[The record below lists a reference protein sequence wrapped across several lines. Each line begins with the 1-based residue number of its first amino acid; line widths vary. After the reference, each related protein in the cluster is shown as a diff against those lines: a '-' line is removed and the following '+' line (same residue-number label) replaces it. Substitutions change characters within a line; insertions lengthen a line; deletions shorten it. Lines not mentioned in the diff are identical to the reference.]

1 MRHAWV
7 HRHGNALDHT
17 GQILV
22 IHHIR
27 NIKFLQFDMSLVM
40 GKKSRNKK
48 QKTANAVSSFFPFIL
63 ILSI

>member
-1 MRHAWV
+1 MRHAWI

-40 GKKSRNKK
+40 GKK
-48 QKTANAVSSFFPFIL
+48 
-63 ILSI
+63 